1 MNYNKKNKKAVF
13 IIILMIL
20 LLLFIYFIKNVQTY
34 SRYNTENNGR
44 DSTVVAKWNVKI
56 GKNNM
61 NNEYNFSNELELKT
75 EENKNVADGKIAPGT
90 SISTQFSLD
99 CSECE
104 ASLKYIVKPSQ
115 IKCNGQ
121 EDSRFIVTSI
131 NNEKNTMQYDEEED
145 YYYGIVD
152 IKDAYRVMN
161 IKATVTWNNDDG
173 NNEADTESAV
183 ENSTIVLPLTV
194 RVEQIN

>member
-1 MNYNKKNKKAVF
+1 MNYNKKLNKILF
-13 IIILMIL
+13 IIILL
-20 LLLFIYFIKNVQTY
+20 CLVYFLNIFKHIQTY
-34 SRYNTENNGR
+34 SKYVTENNGR

-61 NNEYNFSNELELKT
+61 NDESDFSNELVLST
-75 EENKNVADGKIAPGT
+75 ENNKNVLEGKIAPGT

-104 ASLKYIVKPSQ
+104 TSLKYIIKPSQ
-115 IKCNGQ
+115 IKCNGK

-131 NNEKNTMQYDEEED
+131 ENEKNTIEYDENEG
-145 YYYGIVD
+145 YYFGIIDVRD
-152 IKDAYRVMN
+152 SYKVMN
-161 IKATVTWNNDDG
+161 IKIIVKWNLDDE
-173 NNEADTESAV
+173 NNVEDTEDGIS
-183 ENSTIVLPLTV
+183 NSVIALPLSV

>member
-1 MNYNKKNKKAVF
+1 MNYNKKINKVLF
-13 IIILMIL
+13 MIF
-20 LLLFIYFIKNVQTY
+20 LLFLIYFIKNVQTY
-34 SRYNTENNGR
+34 SKYNTENGGR
-44 DSTVVAKWNVKI
+44 DSTTVAQWNVKI
-56 GKNNM
+56 GENNM
-61 NNEYNFSNELELKT
+61 NNGYDFSNELVLKT
-75 EENKNVADGKIAPGT
+75 ENNKNVIDGKIAPGT

-104 ASLKYIVKPSQ
+104 TSLKYIVKPSQ

-152 IKDAYRVMN
+152 IKDAYKVMN